1 MIAASRLVWG
11 KTRWV
16 DRGGTKVKQDVP
28 ASEWLIREEPA
39 LRIVPEDLWR
49 AARARLDWTRAEY
62 RRSTAGKLVGR
73 PASATGCHT
82 S

>member
-28 ASEWLIREEPA
+28 ASEWLIREEP
-39 LRIVPEDLWR
+39 
-49 AARARLDWTRAEY
+49 
-62 RRSTAGKLVGR
+62 
-73 PASATGCHT
+73 
-82 S
+82 